1 LSPHSSVHCFSVPSN
16 TAANSG
22 LLHAPAGSG
31 LRDQLLQCLPGL
43 RARALKLCFDAVEA
57 EDLVQDTVERALRF
71 ERTYQPGTN
80 LRAWVQQVLFSVFV
94 TRCRR
99 RRRERRALDSLLCDP
114 CAWTRGDEVP
124 AMNALSRRVENALEA
139 LPPQFAAVI
148 RLVDIGD
155 HSYKDAA
162 ERLGVPVG
170 TVMSRLFR
178 GRRMLATALG
188 PEDRAA
194 GSGHCA
200 PPVAA

>member
-1 LSPHSSVHCFSVPSN
+1 LSPHSSVHCFSVPS
-16 TAANSG
+16 TTTANSG
-22 LLHAPAGSG
+22 LPSAPAGAG

-114 CAWTRGDEVP
+114 CAWTRGDDAPV
-124 AMNALSRRVENALEA
+124 MNALSRRVESALEA
-139 LPPQFAAVI
+139 LPPQFAAAI
-148 RLVDIGD
+148 RLVDIGEQ
-155 HSYKDAA
+155 SYKDAA

-188 PEDRAA
+188 AQDSA